1 MSKLKELNLKDPKQ
15 FDSYMQHV
23 LNQFK
28 TPAEKK
34 MKKDIIK
41 KMNVVQKKRGRK
53 IFKEQG
59 KPLMMKILAD
69 VLTRYLIGDRN
80 AAIKQLVRISRKIE
94 VDIDQ
99 DNYNQQFS
107 DTHRAILKVLKRIM

>member
-1 MSKLKELNLKDPKQ
+1 MGAKQ
-15 FDSYMQHV
+15 FDDYMQYV
-23 LNQFK
+23 LDTQFK

-94 VDIDQ
+94 VDVDQ
-99 DNYNQQFS
+99 DNYNQQYS